1 MRVGLSIAIL
11 LFSVGSF
18 GQSKEIDSLKKLL
31 PLLLDSARIDCMNEL
46 SAHYIHAVTKDS
58 AAHYAA
64 SAYGEAKKIDYIHGI
79 AVAMSRK
86 SRIALHFDDDYAKS
100 EAFARDALRWYEKTD
115 NKKDIE
121 AVYDELQSAFISQ
134 SKYDEAYKYAVKKYE
149 RSKAV
154 GDLYGVYD
162 ALSGFADIHFF
173 QGNYDSAY
181 YFYQQAQQIA
191 FAAKNE
197 AWESSILFNFGALY
211 RAIEDYATALSYYR
225 QAFQKDNPSNIKF
238 RIDTDWDI
246 WVRMEFAELFSLHQ
260 QYDSAWHYYNLFDTT
275 KASEKNLRAYLV
287 STGEFYLLQKNY
299 PKALQ
304 NFLRGLALHRKLNDA
319 IAINR
324 TLLDVAKTYY
334 AINDNAL
341 TVSYAREGINL
352 ALKTKSKPFIRDGY
366 EILYSV
372 YDRLHKTD
380 SAYFYYQKYIVIKDL
395 VVSDQTKGKFAAYR
409 FEQKIELLNKEKEL
423 QQEQI
428 KQASLQRTFLIISII
443 TILLIAVIVLR
454 NTILKRKNE
463 AHLRKIVENEL
474 QKQNLESK
482 ITRAEFQSQKTEL
495 EMQALRAQMNPHFIF
510 NSLNS
515 INRFILQNNRLSA
528 SEYLTKFSKLVR
540 MILQNS
546 QASLITL
553 ESELES
559 LALYLEM
566 EALRFN
572 HHFAYKISVPAD
584 LDISALKV
592 PPLIIQPYAENA
604 IWHGLMHKEDHGH
617 LDIELWQENATL
629 FCKIADD
636 GIGRMK
642 SFALSSKSATKHKSM
657 GLRITADRI
666 AMQQNGNSDNLPVT
680 INDLVNADGSATGTE
695 VIIKMPVIYD

>member
-1 MRVGLSIAIL
+1 ML
-11 LFSVGSF
+11 LFFSVCLF
-18 GQSKEIDSLKKLL
+18 GQSKEIDNLKKQLGTL
-31 PLLLDSARIDCMNEL
+31 QDSARVDCMNEL
-46 SAHYIHAVTKDS
+46 SDDYTFAATKDS
-58 AAHYAA
+58 AEHYANL
-64 SAYGEAKKIDYIHGI
+64 AYEEAKKLGYIYGI
-79 AVAMSRK
+79 AVAASRK
-86 SRIALHFDDDYAKS
+86 SRIALHFDDDYVKS
-100 EAFARDALRWYEKTD
+100 ETFARDALTWFEKTE

-121 AVYDELQSAFISQ
+121 TVYDELQSAFISQ
-134 SKYDEAYKYAVKKYE
+134 SKYDEAYKYAVKKYN
-149 RSKAV
+149 RSKTI
-154 GDLYGVYD
+154 GNQYGVYD

-191 FAAKNE
+191 FAEKNE
-197 AWESSILFNFGALY
+197 AWESGILFNFGALY
-211 RAIEDYATALSYYR
+211 RAIEDYTTALSYYR
-225 QAFQKDNPSNIKF
+225 QAFQRDNPSNIKF
-238 RIDTDWDI
+238 RIDNDWDI
-246 WVRMEFAELFSLHQ
+246 WVRMEFAELFSLQQ
-260 QYDSAWHYYNLFDTT
+260 QYDSAWHYYSLSDTT

-299 PKALQ
+299 TKALQ
-304 NFLRGLALHRKLNDA
+304 NFLRGLAIHRKLNDA

-324 TLLDVAKTYY
+324 TLLDIAKTYF
-334 AINDNAL
+334 AINNNAL
-341 TVSYAREGINL
+341 TLAYAKESIDL

-380 SAYFYYQKYIVIKDL
+380 SAYFYYQKYIVIKEL

-428 KQASLQRTFLIISII
+428 KQTSLQRTFLIIGII
-443 TILLIAVIVLR
+443 AIIVIAVIVLR
-454 NTILKRKNE
+454 NTILIRKNE
-463 AHLRKIVENEL
+463 AQLRKIAENEL
-474 QKQNLESK
+474 EKKKLESK
-482 ITRAEFQSQKTEL
+482 IIEAKFNAQKTKL

-515 INRFILQNNRLSA
+515 INRFILQNNRAQA
-528 SEYLTKFSKLVR
+528 SEFLTKFSKLVR

-546 QASLITL
+546 QSSLITL

-566 EALRFN
+566 EALRFD
-572 HHFAYKISVPAD
+572 HHFVYKISVSPE

-592 PPLIIQPYAENA
+592 PPLIIQPFAENA
-604 IWHGLMHKEDHGH
+604 IWHGLMHKEDQGH
-617 LDIELWQENATL
+617 LDIDIWEQNDNL
-629 FCKIADD
+629 FCKITDD

-657 GLRITADRI
+657 GLKITSDRI
-666 AMQQNGNSDNLPVT
+666 AMLQSENINDLPVT
-680 INDLVNADGSATGTE
+680 INDLVNADGSPAGTE
-695 VIIKMPVIYD
+695 IIIKIPVIYDETNIQE